1 MEADANPTK
10 IDVEIMEKR
19 KKKKKKVGK
28 GENMKTSYGD

>member
-10 IDVEIMEKR
+10 IDVEIMQKR
-19 KKKKKKVGK
+19 KKKKKVGK

>member
-19 KKKKKKVGK
+19 KKKKKKWVK
-28 GENMKTSYGD
+28 EKI